1 MGQQQLLLVIL
12 VTIVVGIATVVALNI
27 FGTSAEQANHDA
39 VRQDLAQ
46 IATSAQGW
54 YIKPAMLGGG
64 DNSFANVDFRKV
76 TFPGTIGADEAGDPD
91 PMISTNM
98 NGTYII
104 QDGANA
110 TEFRVR
116 GYPSSQEGYEEGE
129 VNDEYFEVRVGRGTM
144 TASPALRDEAPALP
158 AN

>member
-39 VRQDLAQ
+39 VRQDMAQ
-46 IATSAQGW
+46 IATSSQGW

-64 DNSFANVDFRKV
+64 DNSFAQIDFRRI
-76 TFPGTIGADEAGDPD
+76 TFPGEIPGTDNS
-91 PMISTNM
+91 ISTNL

-104 QDGANA
+104 TVAEGEDGEAI
-110 TEFRVR
+110 TEFTVR
-116 GYPSSQEGYEEGE
+116 GYPSSQENYNEGGTST
-129 VNDEYFEVRVGRGTM
+129 DWFEVRVGRGTM
-144 TASPALRDEAPALP
+144 TASPTLRVAAPDLD
-158 AN
+158 